1 MPTRSHSKQISPKR
15 NSDQWIIHIYS
26 IFPNSQKNSVCDSSC
41 QSKQKNVQMDN
52 LTTVFRKSYQY
63 FFWFKVYEWWHTN
76 MKNGHSAGSW
86 RRAKLQAGT
95 CHKWESVVAAWDHS
109 HQGHGHQAHRWC
121 VSLPKQQLFAWVALS
136 GTGVYYVSLC
146 DENSVHVDLVTLI
159 LTVEGN
165 WAFLPQS

>member
-86 RRAKLQAGT
+86 RRAELQAGT
-95 CHKWESVVAAWDHS
+95 CHKWESVVAPEITVIKVTVIKLTGDAS
-109 HQGHGHQAHRWC
+109 RFQSSS
-121 VSLPKQQLFAWVALS
+121 SLPGWPYQELGSITYHFVMR
-136 GTGVYYVSLC
+136 
-146 DENSVHVDLVTLI
+146 
-159 LTVEGN
+159 TVCT
-165 WAFLPQS
+165 